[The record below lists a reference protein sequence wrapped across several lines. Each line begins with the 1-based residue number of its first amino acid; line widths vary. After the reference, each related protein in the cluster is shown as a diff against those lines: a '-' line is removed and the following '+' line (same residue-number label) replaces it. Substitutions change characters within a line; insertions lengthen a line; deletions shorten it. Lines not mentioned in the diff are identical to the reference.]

1 MTIREAIMEGAA
13 LLREN
18 GSGSPFLDASL
29 LASLSLSSD
38 SSSLLARYPEPFP
51 IDRSGAYRALLER
64 RASGEPIAYIS
75 GHKEFRSLDFEV
87 GPGVLIPRPETEH
100 LVEEALKAAA
110 AILKARPPERL
121 NEPLSVHDC
130 CTGSGCV
137 AIALSREL
145 RSLYPSQAL
154 RVTMSDIS
162 DQALAYAARNAR
174 RLLGSEGGVERRDL
188 LSGCP
193 AGAFDIVT
201 ANPPYLTDNE
211 MDAVRAL
218 HIGEPETALS
228 GGSDGLRAYR
238 ALLPQ
243 ATACLAKGGC
253 FLAEIGSG
261 QGAASRALLD
271 RSGLA
276 ETFIIRDL
284 AGLDR
289 VAGGWKRG

>member
-18 GSGSPFLDASL
+18 GSESPFLDASL
-29 LASLSLSSD
+29 LASLALSSN
-38 SSSLLARYPEPFP
+38 SSSLLARYPDAFP
-51 IDRSGAYRALLER
+51 VAESARYRALLGR
-64 RASGEPIAYIS
+64 RASGEPIAYIA
-75 GHKEFRSLDFEV
+75 GRKEFRSLDFEV

-100 LVEEALKAAA
+100 LVEEALAAVA
-110 AILKARPPERL
+110 AIRKARGPARPG
-121 NEPLSVHDC
+121 EPLALHDC
-130 CTGSGCV
+130 CSGSGCV

-145 RSLYPSQAL
+145 GSLYPSQAF

-162 DQALAYAARNAR
+162 DQALAYARRNAR
-174 RLLGSEGGVERRDL
+174 RLLGSEGGIEKRDF

-193 AGAFDIVT
+193 AGAFDVVT

-211 MDAVRAL
+211 MDAVRARRA
-218 HIGEPETALS
+218 GEPETALS
-228 GGSDGLRAYR
+228 GGADGLSAYR

-243 ATACLAKGGC
+243 AIACLATGGC
-253 FLAEIGSG
+253 LLVEIGSG
-261 QGAASRALLD
+261 QGASLRSLMD

-276 ETFIIRDL
+276 ETFIARDL

>member
-18 GSGSPFLDASL
+18 GSESPFLDASL

-38 SSSLLARYPEPFP
+38 QSSILARYPEAFP
-51 IDRSGAYRALLER
+51 VEQSARYRALLGR

-75 GHKEFRSLDFEV
+75 GRKEFRSLDFEV
-87 GPGVLIPRPETEH
+87 GPGVLVPRPETEH
-100 LVEEALKAAA
+100 LVEEALRAVA
-110 AILKARPPERL
+110 AILKARPPARTG
-121 NEPLSVHDC
+121 EPLALHDC
-130 CTGSGCV
+130 CSGSGCV

-145 RSLYPSQAL
+145 RSLYPSQAF

-174 RLLGSEGGVERRDL
+174 RLLGSEAGVEKRDL

-211 MDAVRAL
+211 MEAVRAR
-218 HIGEPETALS
+218 HEGEPETALC
-228 GGSDGLRAYR
+228 GGADGLGAYR

-243 ATACLAKGGC
+243 AIACLATGGC
-253 FLAEIGSG
+253 LLVEIGAS
-261 QGAASRALLD
+261 QGASLRSLMD
-271 RSGLA
+271 RTGLA
-276 ETFIIRDL
+276 ETFIARDL